1 MVDLCKYKD
10 IIGKPNT
17 GLRHKYRLF
26 DFAVID
32 ISVTILAGFLISWF
46 FKWNLWYTL
55 GGIFLLGVISHRIFC
70 VRTTVDKLLFP

>member
-1 MVDLCKYKD
+1 MLNLCKYKD

-32 ISVTILAGFLISWF
+32 ISVVIIVGSLLSWF

-55 GGIFLLGVISHRIFC
+55 GGLFLMGVISHRLFC
-70 VRTTVDKLLFP
+70 VRTTVDKILFP

>member
-1 MVDLCKYKD
+1 MVNLCKYKD

-32 ISVTILAGFLISWF
+32 ISVTILAGFLLSWF

-70 VRTTVDKLLFP
+70 VRTTVDKLLFH